1 MINIELYNY
10 LQEIKQYEI
19 LSHDEQKKLLIDIK
33 KGNQDS
39 FIKLYHSNLKL
50 VVDIAKN
57 YFKNNLNLTEM
68 DIIQEGNLGLL
79 EAIKKYDM
87 NCLNKVKFSTYAYK
101 AIDNY
106 IKRSLYN
113 YGYIIRI
120 PVHRYKELIIY
131 NQKYNELIIKLK
143 RIPTIKE
150 LSEELNIEKNK
161 IIELEKLNEIINIK
175 SLNNIVYDYEED
187 EFINFIPLDIN
198 IEEEI
203 INKISKEELKEII
216 CKELTEKQREVIILR
231 FGIYDDIMMGYQEIA
246 NLLDYPDRR
255 YVYELEKKAL
265 KKLKKIL
272 LNDKKKVKK

>member
-19 LSHDEQKKLLIDIK
+19 LSHNEQKKLLIDIK

-39 FIKLYHSNLKL
+39 FINLYYSNLKL
-50 VVDIAKN
+50 VVDVAKN
-57 YFKNNLNLTEM
+57 YFKNNLTLTEM

-131 NQKYNELIIKLK
+131 NQKYNELTIKLK

-150 LSEELNIEKNK
+150 LKIEKYK
-161 IIELEKLNEIINIK
+161 IIEIEKLNEIINIK
-175 SLNNIVYDYEED
+175 SLNNIVYDHED
-187 EFINFIPLDIN
+187 EFINIIPSNIN
-198 IEEEI
+198 TEEEI
-203 INKISKEELKEII
+203 INNISKEELKEII

-231 FGIYDDIMMGYQEIA
+231 FGIYDDMVMGYQEIA